1 MTGLRSR
8 FLRIAEAIGAVT
20 VIAVLVACGDSP
32 YTPPPIVLMFTPD
45 FQPPASMFTGT
56 YTGIAVTVTNGPPN
70 DGVVGFTCTPV
81 GACGTFSPTS
91 AASTDPVCYQA
102 PDKVPPGNTVTVTA
116 TSASDNTKSISA
128 MITIIQGSG
137 NPCP

>member
-1 MTGLRSR
+1 MSGHQSHLGL
-8 FLRIAEAIGAVT
+8 LAKAACVVTAIVG
-20 VIAVLVACGDSP
+20 LVACGDPP
-32 YTPPPIVLMFTPD
+32 YHPPPIVLMFTPD
-45 FQPPASMFTGT
+45 FQPPASMVTGT

-70 DGVVGFTCTPV
+70 DGVVGFTCTPI

-102 PDKVPPGNTVTVTA
+102 PDSVPPGKTVTVTA

-128 MITIIQGSG
+128 MITIVNGPG